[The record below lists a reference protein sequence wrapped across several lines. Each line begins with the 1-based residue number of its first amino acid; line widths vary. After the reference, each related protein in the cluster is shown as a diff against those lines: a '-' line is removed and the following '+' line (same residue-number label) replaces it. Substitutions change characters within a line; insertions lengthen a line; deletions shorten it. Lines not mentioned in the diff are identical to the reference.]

1 MIHPRTEGMAPL
13 MTSRRRGELLCGIGA
28 CAWGLLLLLVAYLQ
42 PYGESNATAVNVLK
56 LHPGFTAIEAPYIVA
71 IGLPI
76 LGVIVGAITHSLT
89 ASRDARLL
97 LWIATIIL
105 GIEVLFGSISILGVL
120 PVPSFLLGL
129 WASLLARHTQQG
141 TPDAVSRAA

>member
-1 MIHPRTEGMAPL
+1 
-13 MTSRRRGELLCGIGA
+13 MTNRRRGEMLCGLGA
-28 CAWGLLLLLVAYLQ
+28 CAWGLLLLSVAYLQ

-76 LGVIVGAITHSLT
+76 LGVTMGAITHSLT
-89 ASRDARLL
+89 AKRGARLL
-97 LWIATIIL
+97 LWIATIVL
-105 GIEVLFGSISILGVL
+105 GVEVLLGSISVVGVL

-129 WASLLARHTQQG
+129 WASLLARQPQQG
-141 TPDAVSRAA
+141 TPHSVIRAA